1 MANSTIA
8 KETTRP
14 EINLVDHAVTLVI
27 VCLVGLIMNTVGPAI
42 PLADGFVGMIVI
54 YLISMVGLIL
64 TRFSPFYMPSV
75 AWISLVGIVATLP
88 WTPGSEWIVAQAK
101 SVNFLALATPALAY
115 AGFAIAKKEIEVA
128 KHSGWKLIII
138 ACLVFFGTYAGS
150 VLVAEG
156 ILRLQGI

>member
-1 MANSTIA
+1 MANTTIA

-88 WTPGSEWIVAQAK
+88 WTPGSEWIVVQAK

-128 KHSGWKLIII
+128 KHSGWKLIVI